1 MLTLRDI
8 RVSYGAAEVIK
19 GVDLDVP
26 EGAIIALIGANGAGK
41 TTLLN
46 TISGLLRPSAGAI
59 HFRGQRIDG
68 LPPHLVVRHR
78 LVQVPEGRKVFRNL
92 TVHECLLMGALSRA
106 DRASVGQDI
115 AAMYH
120 RFPRLGE
127 RRAQLAGTLSG
138 GEQQMLAFGRAL
150 VAKPDLLLLDE
161 PSMGLAPMVVQ
172 SLAEWIAEIRSQGVT
187 ILLIEQN
194 AELALR
200 LADFGHVLELGSIS
214 LSGTGEALL
223 ANDAVRQAYLGA

>member
-1 MLTLRDI
+1 MLTLRNLHAG
-8 RVSYGAAEVIK
+8 YGSVAVIK
-19 GVDLDVP
+19 GVDLAVP
-26 EGAIIALIGANGAGK
+26 EGAIITLIGANGAGK

-46 TISGLLRPSAGAI
+46 TISGVLRPSAGEI
-59 HFRGQRIDG
+59 HFRGKRIDG
-68 LPPHLVVRHR
+68 LPPDQVVRRR
-78 LVQVPEGRKVFRNL
+78 LVHVPEGRKIFRNL
-92 TVHECLLMGALSRA
+92 TVHECLQMGAVSRA
-106 DRASVGQDI
+106 DRASVPQDI
-115 AAMYH
+115 AAMYA

-161 PSMGLAPMVVQ
+161 PSMGLAPMIVQ
-172 SLAEWIAEIRSQGVT
+172 SIAELIAEIRQLGVT

-200 LADFGHVLELGSIS
+200 LADFAHVLDLGTIT
-214 LSGTGEALL
+214 LSGTGAELL
-223 ANDAVRQAYLGA
+223 ANDAVRASYLGA